1 VVLETEQ
8 LLPPAVVVG
17 GAQCFYSSRTTSA
30 SLFVGGDCHRD
41 AVPAQGV
48 RSDVGRLAMHKKGD
62 RIVESPVEAR
72 AGFLDR
78 PVLVVLTVSTVAVIG
93 LFALVYAA
101 FFSS

>member
-1 VVLETEQ
+1 
-8 LLPPAVVVG
+8 
-17 GAQCFYSSRTTSA
+17 
-30 SLFVGGDCHRD
+30 
-41 AVPAQGV
+41 
-48 RSDVGRLAMHKKGD
+48 MHKKGD